1 MATPSLAS
9 WAGEPLSILLAA
21 LLLDALFPPMTALTR
36 LVPNPVSAT
45 TAFARWLRRRL
56 DRPYRSAGTRLVRGV
71 LATAVIVGLAA
82 ALGWGVETLSARTP
96 YAVPLEVLLLVL
108 VLGQRRTFAEVR
120 AGAEALARGPAG
132 LVGARVRA
140 AWLLAPGW
148 DATELDAYGV
158 ARILVEA
165 AAVSFA
171 ERVVAPV
178 FWFLLLGLPGALGA
192 VAANAIAERG
202 PRAGRFSRPAVRLD
216 DALQFLPMRLA
227 AFMLAL
233 ASLFVPR
240 AHPIAAVEAMT
251 SDAAKH
257 PTLNRG
263 WPIAAMAGALGL
275 RLAGP
280 QRRAG
285 GGASEGAWIGDGRP
299 QAEWRDVERALYL
312 FVLASVI
319 NAALIAFLEILE
331 QTI

>member
-36 LVPNPVSAT
+36 LVPNPVNAT

-71 LATAVIVGLAA
+71 LTTTVIVGLAA
-82 ALGWGVETLSARTP
+82 ALGWGVEALRARTP

-120 AGAEALARGPAG
+120 AGAEALARGPGG
-132 LVGARVRA
+132 LVGARSRA
-140 AWLLAPGW
+140 AGLLAPGW
-148 DATELDAYGV
+148 DATELDAHGV
-158 ARILVEA
+158 ARIVVEA
-165 AAVSFA
+165 AAVGFA

-178 FWFLLLGLPGALGA
+178 FWFLLLGLPGALAA

-233 ASLFVPR
+233 AALFLPR
-240 AHPIAAVEAMT
+240 AHPTAAVEAMT

-280 QRRAG
+280 QQRVD

-299 QAEWRDVERALYL
+299 RAERRDVERALYL
-312 FVLASVI
+312 FVLALFI
-319 NAALIAFLEILE
+319 NAALVVLLGFLE
-331 QTI
+331 QAV

>member
-1 MATPSLAS
+1 
-9 WAGEPLSILLAA
+9 
-21 LLLDALFPPMTALTR
+21 
-36 LVPNPVSAT
+36 
-45 TAFARWLRRRL
+45 
-56 DRPYRSAGTRLVRGV
+56 
-71 LATAVIVGLAA
+71 
-82 ALGWGVETLSARTP
+82 
-96 YAVPLEVLLLVL
+96 
-108 VLGQRRTFAEVR
+108 
-120 AGAEALARGPAG
+120 
-132 LVGARVRA
+132 
-140 AWLLAPGW
+140 
-148 DATELDAYGV
+148 
-158 ARILVEA
+158 
-165 AAVSFA
+165 
-171 ERVVAPV
+171 
-178 FWFLLLGLPGALGA
+178 
-192 VAANAIAERG
+192 
-202 PRAGRFSRPAVRLD
+202 
-216 DALQFLPMRLA
+216 
-227 AFMLAL
+227 MLAL